1 MYKLV
6 EREAFIDSVRFKSA
20 EFQGFY
26 GFLCFLGVGKTAD
39 CHVWV
44 RVVREVDMVGK
55 WFRSMFLPFFF
66 LFNNVAKILMAFW
79 VKGQVLH
86 RERMHLKAL
95 LSDFRVLF

>member
-66 LFNNVAKILMAFW
+66 FLTTS
-79 VKGQVLH
+79 
-86 RERMHLKAL
+86 LK
-95 LSDFRVLF
+95 F